1 MYFLSKNIARQIDM
15 NPTNYPITIC
25 VNDTGLG
32 YNTTE
37 YWLGINLSTTALVH
51 FQEWL
56 SDELNIA
63 MNDRYP
69 DSPFPL
75 AIRNFQIILDGEE
88 QEPQPVR
95 WNHACICFLQAQAR
109 KIQKFLFENRCQVA
123 VPCAELV
130 E

>member
-1 MYFLSKNIARQIDM
+1 M
-15 NPTNYPITIC
+15 NSTNYPIEIS

-37 YWLGINLSTTALVH
+37 YWRKINLYTRGLEH

-56 SDELNIA
+56 DDELNIA

-75 AIRNFQIILDGEE
+75 AIRNFQINLYGQEE
-88 QEPQPVR
+88 ESRPVR
-95 WNHACICFLQAQAR
+95 WNHASICFLQAQAR
-109 KIQKFLFENRCQVA
+109 KIQKFWFENCTQVA
-123 VPCAELV
+123 VPCAEDV
-130 E
+130 EEN